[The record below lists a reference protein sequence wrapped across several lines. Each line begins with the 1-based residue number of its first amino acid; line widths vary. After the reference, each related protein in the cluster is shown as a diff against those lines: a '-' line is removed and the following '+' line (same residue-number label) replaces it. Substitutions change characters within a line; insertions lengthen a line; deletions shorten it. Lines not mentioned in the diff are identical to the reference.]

1 MSKEEVEKNEEGWFK
16 KWLDQTD
23 QITNEWVDRDSSPP
37 DSEAGIQDEN
47 VMPRAPTYF
56 ERNLEVWRQL

>member
-1 MSKEEVEKNEEGWFK
+1 MSKTEVEKNEEGWFK

-23 QITNEWVDRDSSPP
+23 QVLDGWVDSGSRPSNDDTESGG
-37 DSEAGIQDEN
+37 ETTI
-47 VMPRAPTYF
+47 PRAPTYF